1 MSLILLKKVSQ
12 FLWLHKRTVA
22 WTIIVLLLALY
33 VLFLKACQPDIGEVM
48 SEKDKLY
55 QDQIDA
61 LVDNHR
67 QDLIAREAE
76 MNKLLSD
83 LANINKKY
91 QTARDELSKTR
102 NDRVEN
108 DSSKDPK
115 ELTARLARDFGLMNL
130 DP

>member
-1 MSLILLKKVSQ
+1 
-12 FLWLHKRTVA
+12 
-22 WTIIVLLLALY
+22 
-33 VLFLKACQPDIGEVM
+33 M